1 MWRVF
6 SRLMMAALPL
16 LVMQTASGC
25 LKKPAD
31 SDDAEIEIAPMFR
44 GSMRKEDLLNE
55 AKKEM
60 GDKVMVSDIQS
71 ISDNEFTVNDGESDI
86 IYRRK

>member
-6 SRLMMAALPL
+6 SRLMMWVLLL

-25 LKKPAD
+25 LKKTAD
-31 SDDAEIEIAPMFR
+31 SGDSVTEVSR
-44 GSMRKEDLLNE
+44 HVDLLNE

-60 GDKVMVSDIQS
+60 GDMVMVSDIQS

>member
-6 SRLMMAALPL
+6 SRLMMAALLL

-25 LKKPAD
+25 LKMSTD
-31 SDDAEIEIAPMFR
+31 SGDSATEVSR
-44 GSMRKEDLLNE
+44 HVDLLNE

-60 GDKVMVSDIQS
+60 GDMVMVSDIQS

>member
-1 MWRVF
+1 MEKVF
-6 SRLMMAALPL
+6 SRLMMAALLL

-31 SDDAEIEIAPMFR
+31 SGDSATEVSR
-44 GSMRKEDLLNE
+44 HVDLLNE

-60 GDKVMVSDIQS
+60 GDMVMVSDIQS

>member
-6 SRLMMAALPL
+6 SRLMMAALLL

-25 LKKPAD
+25 LKMPAD
-31 SDDAEIEIAPMFR
+31 SGDSATEVSR
-44 GSMRKEDLLNE
+44 HVDLLNE

-60 GDKVMVSDIQS
+60 DDMVMVSDIQS
-71 ISDNEFTVNDGESDI
+71 ISDNEFIVNDGESDI

>member
-6 SRLMMAALPL
+6 SRLMMWALLL
-16 LVMQTASGC
+16 LVMQTASGY

-31 SDDAEIEIAPMFR
+31 SGDSATEVSR
-44 GSMRKEDLLNE
+44 HVDLLNE

-60 GDKVMVSDIQS
+60 DDMVMVSDIQS